1 MCWTTWTW
9 VESSRSG
16 FGHSRMARDSDVPK
30 FSGTRNTQEQHR
42 RWGETLPFEPRLGGS
57 DICSGLGAG
66 QTVLDEHGIGIA
78 RGHHFGDKPANRLD
92 PPTANRNHHLFQNLS
107 QNGITAAPDT
117 AISNNWNKERDDKRT
132 IWPVP
137 PTGNRIR
144 RVHSETAATRS
155 TTSKGR

>member
-1 MCWTTWTW
+1 
-9 VESSRSG
+9 
-16 FGHSRMARDSDVPK
+16 MARDSDVPK
-30 FSGTRNTQEQHR
+30 FSGLGTPKSTVDV
-42 RWGETLPFEPRLGGS
+42 GAKTLLFEPLLAGS
-57 DICSGLGAG
+57 DICSGLGAC

-78 RGHHFGDKPANRLD
+78 RGHYFSDKPANRLD

-132 IWPVP
+132 IGPVP
-137 PTGNRIR
+137 PKGNRIR